1 MKRVK
6 RELFLHYY
14 QLLTDYIRGIT
25 RDFWS
30 YGTLATSAKQCHFM
44 ILLTYRMKWQSSV
57 KSSLMEVKSEW
68 PTFVLVSFLFH
79 SDFILPFLEKLRWS
93 RKAMSLSILKRLSSF
108 RSGNNDLGEISVY
121 YKSLLRQKE
130 TRNLSSTPHRID
142 RLDETVKYIDFYKSL
157 TCTRHT
163 FLKDIPVILQYKTLN
178 NNCFR
183 TILFFKGKDVSN
195 KYW

>member
-1 MKRVK
+1 MTV
-6 RELFLHYY
+6 
-14 QLLTDYIRGIT
+14 IRKIKPNG
-25 RDFWS
+25 S
-30 YGTLATSAKQCHFM
+30 Q
-44 ILLTYRMKWQSSV
+44 KWVTHIRS
-57 KSSLMEVKSEW
+57 W
-68 PTFVLVSFLFH
+68 FTFLFH

-183 TILFFKGKDVSN
+183 TIPFFFKARTPAINIDSILENHWPRLNSIKIFSKDLWRSYQGWRGQLKLIERCIV
-195 KYW
+195 